1 MTTERP
7 NPSVSRPELLD
18 QDGRDRTFWRMLY
31 DLLKVGARM
40 QDVRDR
46 LAGIIGVTGPQ
57 YAILMAIAHVQDE
70 DGGAGVRVI
79 ARRLHVSGPFITAQ
93 VNKLVAVGLVEKRE
107 NPKDGR
113 GVILCL
119 TGLGEQQLSDLTP
132 EIQRANDAFFASL
145 SRSDFD
151 ALIKIAERLVESSA
165 DALQ

>member
-1 MTTERP
+1 
-7 NPSVSRPELLD
+7 
-18 QDGRDRTFWRMLY
+18 
-31 DLLKVGARM
+31 M

-57 YAILMAIAHVQDE
+57 YAILMAIAHAQDE

-145 SRSDFD
+145 SRSDFA
-151 ALIKIAERLVESSA
+151 ALIKIAEGLVESSA
-165 DALQ
+165 DVLK